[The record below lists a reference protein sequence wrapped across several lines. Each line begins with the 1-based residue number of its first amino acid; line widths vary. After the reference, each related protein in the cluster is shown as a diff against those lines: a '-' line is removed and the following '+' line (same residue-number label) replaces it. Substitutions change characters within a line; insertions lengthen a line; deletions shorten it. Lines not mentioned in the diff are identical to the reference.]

1 MPANRNK
8 RSVPSSL
15 GDKAKTFVQW
25 GLLSME
31 AVRLKCNSLILIF
44 GGLVTN
50 KYLFE
55 NTVFYIWHSERK
67 LNFYN
72 LSNNVTASSML
83 YECKF

>member
-31 AVRLKCNSLILIF
+31 ALRLKCNQYSLAVL
-44 GGLVTN
+44 TE
-50 KYLFE
+50 K
-55 NTVFYIWHSERK
+55 K
-67 LNFYN
+67 LTFNDD
-72 LSNNVTASSML
+72 
-83 YECKF
+83 